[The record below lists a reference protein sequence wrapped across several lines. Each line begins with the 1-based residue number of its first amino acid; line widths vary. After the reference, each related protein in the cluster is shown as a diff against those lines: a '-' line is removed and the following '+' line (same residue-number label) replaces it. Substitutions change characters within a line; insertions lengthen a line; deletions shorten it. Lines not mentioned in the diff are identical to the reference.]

1 MSTLN
6 ALRIKARHHRV
17 DLKSIIGNIS
27 NLVSD
32 GEFPLRRSFGFSLRI
47 AWQVIKL
54 LQLFVFANER
64 SRLLIGNKN
73 NWPLKDGSGESE
85 GTNTLFKQKH
95 VTIPQVIQKK
105 KKTSS
110 ISL

>member
-1 MSTLN
+1 M
-6 ALRIKARHHRV
+6 
-17 DLKSIIGNIS
+17 
-27 NLVSD
+27 SD
-32 GEFPLRRSFGFSLRI
+32 GEFPLRRSFGFFLRI

-54 LQLFVFANER
+54 LQLFVFVNER
-64 SRLLIGNKN
+64 SRLLIRNKN

-95 VTIPQVIQKK
+95 VTIPQVIQKN
-105 KKTSS
+105 SS